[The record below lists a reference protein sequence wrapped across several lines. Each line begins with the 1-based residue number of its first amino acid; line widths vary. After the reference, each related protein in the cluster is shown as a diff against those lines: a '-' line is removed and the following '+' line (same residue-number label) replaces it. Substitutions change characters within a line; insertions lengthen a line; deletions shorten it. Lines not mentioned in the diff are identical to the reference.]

1 MMPFHPFESPRM
13 TSIDSKQLALQYPD
27 FCKPLKMEK
36 CSNGEEILLNRKCD
50 SVVDCADGSDE
61 QDCGDY
67 DCPCVIKITSSKI
80 IEMLGIYDKVSSHWL
95 ASSDWLI

>member
-1 MMPFHPFESPRM
+1 MPFHPFESPRM

-27 FCKPLKMEK
+27 FCKPLKMEQ

-67 DCPCVIKITSSKI
+67 DCPRVIKITSSKKI
-80 IEMLGIYDKVSSHWL
+80 DMLGIYDKVSFHWL
-95 ASSDWLI
+95 ANFEF